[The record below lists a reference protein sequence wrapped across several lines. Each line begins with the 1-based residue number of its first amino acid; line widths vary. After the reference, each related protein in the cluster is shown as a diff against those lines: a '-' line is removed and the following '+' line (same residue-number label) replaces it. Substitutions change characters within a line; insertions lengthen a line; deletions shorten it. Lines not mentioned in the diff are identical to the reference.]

1 MDFALSE
8 EQIMFRSLFRDFAQK
23 EVAKVSKHTDETE
36 EPPLALLKKAAAQGF
51 LAATVPEDLGGAA
64 LDLQSY
70 SLLLEEI
77 ARECMS
83 TAVTLAVHNS
93 LVNATLVKY
102 GSDEQKDRW
111 LPILAENLGGFAATE
126 PDAGSDTS
134 HIATRATSSSPPAQS
149 AGPGHRQ
156 GDGYLLSGMKTW
168 VSNAGQA
175 KALLVL
181 AQTEGGPAI
190 FLVDP
195 AGPGVKIGLREP
207 TTGLRGMAINT
218 VYFDFAEVAKADRLG
233 AEGDGLIIGQAANT
247 HLQLALAAA
256 ALGLAEG
263 AVALGRSFAIDRKQ
277 FGVSIATKQGLGNYF
292 ADCEI
297 EQEALRHLIEY
308 AAWLG
313 SDGKAYA
320 AAALK
325 AKLFGAKIARTAA
338 NLMLQVHGG
347 YGFSDEYAISRL
359 YRDAKALDFLGGTPQ
374 IGRVVIAQQV
384 FANSGLAI
392 KP

>member
-1 MDFALSE
+1 MEAIMDFSLTE
-8 EQIMFRSLFRDFAQK
+8 EQIMFRDLFRDFAQK
-23 EVAKVSKHTDETE
+23 EVAKVSKHTDEME
-36 EPPLALLKKAAAQGF
+36 EPPAVLLKKAAAQGF

-64 LDLQSY
+64 LDLLSY

-102 GSDEQKDRW
+102 GSDEQKDKW

-134 HIATRATSSSPPAQS
+134 RIAMRAK
-149 AGPGHRQ
+149 RN
-156 GDGYLLSGMKTW
+156 GDGYLLSGVKTW

-181 AQTEGGPAI
+181 TRTEGGPAI
-190 FLVDP
+190 FIIDP
-195 AGPGVKIGLREP
+195 AAPGVKIGLREP
-207 TTGLRGMAINT
+207 TTGLRGVTINT
-218 VYFDFAEVAKADRLG
+218 VYFDFVELVEADRVG
-233 AEGDGLIIGQAANT
+233 AEGDGLIIAQAANT

-263 AVALGRSFAIDRKQ
+263 AVALGRSFAIERQ

-308 AAWLG
+308 AAWLAG
-313 SDGKAYA
+313 EGKEYA
-320 AAALK
+320 HAALK
-325 AKLFGAKIARTAA
+325 AKMFGAKIARTAA

-374 IGRVVIAQQV
+374 LGRVVIAQQV
-384 FANSGLAI
+384 FADSGLAI

>member
-1 MDFALSE
+1 MDFSLTE
-8 EQIMFRSLFRDFAQK
+8 EQSMFRDLFRDFAQK
-23 EVAKVSKHTDETE
+23 EVAKVSKHADEME
-36 EPPLALLKKAAAQGF
+36 EPPVALLKKAAAQGF

-64 LDLQSY
+64 LDLLSY

-93 LVNATLVKY
+93 LVTATLVKY
-102 GSDEQKDRW
+102 GSDEQKDKW
-111 LPILAENLGGFAATE
+111 LPVLAENLGGFAATE

-134 HIATRATSSSPPAQS
+134 RIATRATPSGPPALR
-149 AGPGHRQ
+149 AGHGQRS
-156 GDGYLLSGMKTW
+156 GNAYSLSGVKTW

-181 AQTEGGPAI
+181 AQTDGGPAI
-190 FLVDP
+190 FIVDP
-195 AGPGVKIGLREP
+195 AAPGVKIGRREP
-207 TTGLRGMAINT
+207 TTGLRGVVINT
-218 VYFDFAEVAKADRLG
+218 VYFDFVEVAEADRVG
-233 AEGDGLIIGQAANT
+233 AEGDGLIIAQAANT

-308 AAWLG
+308 AAWLA
-313 SDGKAYA
+313 SEGKGYA

-384 FANSGLAI
+384 FADSGLAI

>member
-1 MDFALSE
+1 MDFSLTE
-8 EQIMFRSLFRDFAQK
+8 EQTMFRDLFRDFAQK
-23 EVAKVSKHTDETE
+23 EVAKVAKHVDEAE
-36 EPPLALLKKAAAQGF
+36 EPPLALLKKAVAQGF
-51 LAATVPEDLGGAA
+51 LAATVPEELAGAA
-64 LDLQSY
+64 LDPLSY
-70 SLLLEEI
+70 CLLIEEL
-77 ARECMS
+77 AKECMS

-93 LVNATLVKY
+93 LATATLVKF
-102 GSDEQKDRW
+102 GSDEQRDKW
-111 LPILAENLGGFAATE
+111 LPALAENLGGFAATE
-126 PDAGSDTS
+126 PDAGSDS
-134 HIATRATSSSPPAQS
+134 ARMATFAKRS
-149 AGPGHRQ
+149 AA
-156 GDGYLLSGMKTW
+156 GYLLSGVKTW
-168 VSNAGQA
+168 VSNAGLA

-181 AQTEGGPAI
+181 AQTDGGPTVFVI
-190 FLVDP
+190 DP
-195 AGPGVKIGLREP
+195 EAPGVKIGLREP
-207 TTGLRGMAINT
+207 TTGLRGMMINT
-218 VYFDFAEVAKADRLG
+218 VYFDFVEVTEADRIGVEG
-233 AEGDGLIIGQAANT
+233 AGMSIAQAANT

-256 ALGLAEG
+256 ALGLAQG

-277 FGVSIATKQGLGNYF
+277 FGVSIATKQALGNYF

-308 AAWLG
+308 AAWLA
-313 SDGKAYA
+313 SEGKDYA

-325 AKLFGAKIARTAA
+325 AKMFGARTARTAA

-384 FANSGLAI
+384 FADSGLAI

>member
-1 MDFALSE
+1 MDFSLTE
-8 EQIMFRSLFRDFAQK
+8 EQIMFRDLFRDFAQK
-23 EVAKVSKHTDETE
+23 EVAKVSKHTDEME
-36 EPPLALLKKAAAQGF
+36 EPPAALFKKAAAQGF

-64 LDLQSY
+64 LDLLSY

-77 ARECMS
+77 AKECMS

-93 LVNATLVKY
+93 LVNATLVKH
-102 GSDEQKDRW
+102 GSDEQKDKW

-126 PDAGSDTS
+126 PDAGSDTAR
-134 HIATRATSSSPPAQS
+134 IATRATPSGPPAQS
-149 AGPGHRQ
+149 SEHGQRS
-156 GDGYLLSGMKTW
+156 GDSYLLSGVKTW

-190 FLVDP
+190 FIVDP
-195 AGPGVKIGLREP
+195 AAPGVKIGRREP
-207 TTGLRGMAINT
+207 TTGLRGVAINT
-218 VYFDFAEVAKADRLG
+218 VYFDFVELAEADRVG
-233 AEGDGLIIGQAANT
+233 AEGDGLVIAQAANT
-247 HLQLALAAA
+247 HLQLALAAV

-277 FGVSIATKQGLGNYF
+277 FGVAIATKQGLGNYF

-297 EQEALRHLIEY
+297 EQEALRHLIEH
-308 AAWLG
+308 AAWLAG
-313 SDGKAYA
+313 AGKDYA

-325 AKLFGAKIARTAA
+325 SKMFGAKIARTAA

-384 FANSGLAI
+384 FADSGLAI

>member
-1 MDFALSE
+1 MDFSLTE
-8 EQIMFRSLFRDFAQK
+8 EQIMFRDLFRDFVQK
-23 EVAKVSKHTDETE
+23 EVAKVSKHTDEME
-36 EPPLALLKKAAAQGF
+36 EPPVALLKKAAAQGF

-64 LDLQSY
+64 LDLLSY

-77 ARECMS
+77 AKECMS

-93 LVNATLVKY
+93 FVNATLVKY
-102 GSDEQKDRW
+102 GSDEQKEKW

-134 HIATRATSSSPPAQS
+134 RIATRAKPN
-149 AGPGHRQ
+149 
-156 GDGYLLSGMKTW
+156 GDGYLLNGVKTW

-175 KALLVL
+175 KMLLVL
-181 AQTEGGPAI
+181 AQTEQSPSSGGTDGGSAI
-190 FLVDP
+190 FIVDP
-195 AGPGVKIGLREP
+195 AAPGVKIGLREP
-207 TTGLRGMAINT
+207 TTGLRGVVTNT
-218 VYFDFAEVAKADRLG
+218 VYFDFVELAEADRVG
-233 AEGDGLIIGQAANT
+233 AEGDGLIIAQAANT

-263 AVALGRSFAIDRKQ
+263 AVALGRTFAIDRKQ
-277 FGVSIATKQGLGNYF
+277 FGVAIATKQGLGNYF

-308 AAWLG
+308 AAWLA
-313 SDGKAYA
+313 SEGKDYA
-320 AAALK
+320 PAALK
-325 AKLFGAKIARTAA
+325 AKMFGAKTARTAA
-338 NLMLQVHGG
+338 NLMLQTHGG

-384 FANSGLAI
+384 FADSGLAI

>member
-1 MDFALSE
+1 MDFSLTE
-8 EQIMFRSLFRDFAQK
+8 EQTMFHDLFRDFAQK
-23 EVAKVSKHTDETE
+23 EVAKAAKHTDEAE
-36 EPPLALLKKAAAQGF
+36 EPPVALLKKAAAQGF
-51 LAATVPEDLGGAA
+51 LAATIPEELAGAA
-64 LDLQSY
+64 LDPLSY
-70 SLLLEEI
+70 CLLLEEI
-77 ARECMS
+77 AKECMS

-93 LVNATLVKY
+93 LVNATLVKF
-102 GSDEQKDRW
+102 GSAEQKDKW

-126 PDAGSDTS
+126 PDAGSDS
-134 HIATRATSSSPPAQS
+134 ARIATFARRS
-149 AGPGHRQ
+149 AA
-156 GDGYLLSGMKTW
+156 DYSLSGVKTW

-175 KALLVL
+175 KMLLVL
-181 AQTEGGPAI
+181 AQTQGGPTVFI
-190 FLVDP
+190 VDP
-195 AGPGVKIGLREP
+195 AAPGVKIGWREP
-207 TTGLRGMAINT
+207 TTGLRGVAIHT
-218 VYFDFAEVAKADRLG
+218 VYFDVVEIAEADRLG
-233 AEGDGLIIGQAANT
+233 HEGDGMQIAQAANT

-256 ALGLAEG
+256 ALGLAQG
-263 AVALGRSFAIDRKQ
+263 AVALGRSFALERKQ

-308 AAWLG
+308 AAWLASNG
-313 SDGKAYA
+313 QDYA
-320 AAALK
+320 HAALR
-325 AKLFGAKIARTAA
+325 AKMFGAKAARNAA

-384 FANSGLAI
+384 FADSGLAI

>member
-1 MDFALSE
+1 MDFSLTE
-8 EQIMFRSLFRDFAQK
+8 EQTMFRDLFRDFAQK
-23 EVAKVSKHTDETE
+23 EVAKVAKHVDEAE
-36 EPPLALLKKAAAQGF
+36 EPPLALLKKAVAQGF
-51 LAATVPEDLGGAA
+51 LAATVPEELAGAA
-64 LDLQSY
+64 LDPLSY
-70 SLLLEEI
+70 CLLIEEL
-77 ARECMS
+77 AKECMS

-93 LVNATLVKY
+93 LATATLVKF
-102 GSDEQKDRW
+102 GSDEQRDKW
-111 LPILAENLGGFAATE
+111 LPALAENLGGFAATE
-126 PDAGSDTS
+126 PDAGSDS
-134 HIATRATSSSPPAQS
+134 ARMATFAKRS
-149 AGPGHRQ
+149 AA
-156 GDGYLLSGMKTW
+156 GYLLSGVKTW
-168 VSNAGQA
+168 VSNAGLA

-181 AQTEGGPAI
+181 AQTDGGPTVFVI
-190 FLVDP
+190 DP
-195 AGPGVKIGLREP
+195 EAPGVKIGLREP
-207 TTGLRGMAINT
+207 TTGLRGMMINT
-218 VYFDFAEVAKADRLG
+218 VYFDFVEVTEADRVG
-233 AEGDGLIIGQAANT
+233 AEGAGMSIAQAANT

-256 ALGLAEG
+256 ALGLAQG

-277 FGVSIATKQGLGNYF
+277 FGVSIATKQALGNYF

-308 AAWLG
+308 AAWLA
-313 SDGKAYA
+313 SEGKDYA

-325 AKLFGAKIARTAA
+325 AKMFGARTARTAA

-384 FANSGLAI
+384 FADSGLAI

>member
-1 MDFALSE
+1 MEAMMEFSLTA
-8 EQIMFRSLFRDFAQK
+8 EQLMFRDLFRDFAQK
-23 EVAKVSKHTDETE
+23 EVAKVAKHTDEME
-36 EPPLALLKKAAAQGF
+36 EPPAALLKKAAAQGF

-64 LDLQSY
+64 LDLLSY

-93 LVNATLVKY
+93 LVNATLVTY
-102 GSDEQKDRW
+102 GSAEQKDRW
-111 LPILAENLGGFAATE
+111 LPGLAESLGAFAATE
-126 PDAGSDTS
+126 PDAGSDTAR
-134 HIATRATSSSPPAQS
+134 IATRAQQS
-149 AGPGHRQ
+149 GNAYSLGGV
-156 GDGYLLSGMKTW
+156 KTW

-175 KALLVL
+175 TALLVL
-181 AQTEGGPAI
+181 AQTAGGPAI
-190 FLVDP
+190 FIVDP
-195 AGPGVKIGLREP
+195 AAPGVKIGRREP
-207 TTGLRGMAINT
+207 TTGLRGVAVNT
-218 VYFDFAEVAKADRLG
+218 VYFDFVEVAEADRVG
-233 AEGDGLIIGQAANT
+233 AEGDGLIIAQAANA

-308 AAWLG
+308 AAWLA
-313 SDGKAYA
+313 SEGKDYA
-320 AAALK
+320 PAALK
-325 AKLFGAKIARTAA
+325 AKMFGAKIARTAA